1 MDGGSGVKSATNTS
15 ARGVTYWLAKLA
27 ATPFLL

>member
-1 MDGGSGVKSATNTS
+1 MDGGSGVKSAPHTF
-15 ARGVTYWLAKLA
+15 ARGVTNWLAKLA